1 VRPLSLEEAGELP
14 AERVGGKALGL
25 ARLVSYGLPVPPA
38 VVLDVSWHEA
48 FLAGDRAV
56 PEVGLDWPVAVR
68 SSAADEDATDKSA
81 AGQYESVMDVGDA
94 DALRAAIEHCYRAA
108 DSARAV
114 AYRGDDA
121 TARVALVVQRSIAA
135 QRAGV
140 AFSVDPVSGAGED
153 VVVEAVFGHGEGLVS
168 GALDPDR
175 YRVARDGGRVRARR
189 AAKPAAGERR
199 WARVLRD
206 DEARRVAD
214 FVLTAEAGLGSPVD
228 VEFCWAGD
236 DLWLVQC
243 RPITALA

>member
-1 VRPLSLEEAGELP
+1 MRILSLQEAGELP

-25 ARLVSYGLPVPPA
+25 ARLMSYGLPVPPA

-48 FLAGDRAV
+48 FEAGDGTV
-56 PEVGLDWPVAVR
+56 PEVDLGWPLAVR
-68 SSAADEDATDKSA
+68 SSAADEDAADKSA

-114 AYRGDDA
+114 AYRDEGA
-121 TARVALVVQRSIAA
+121 KARVALVLQRSIAA

-140 AFSVDPVSGAGED
+140 AFSVDPVSGAGDE

-168 GALDPDR
+168 GTLDPDR
-175 YRVARDGGRVRARR
+175 YRVPRDGGGVRARR
-189 AAKPAAGERR
+189 AEKDGPRR

-206 DEARRVAD
+206 DEARSVAELT
-214 FVLTAEAGLGSPVD
+214 LTAEAGLGRPVD
-228 VEFCWAGD
+228 VEFCWAGEE
-236 DLWLVQC
+236 LWLVQC

>member
-1 VRPLSLEEAGELP
+1 VRVLSLEEAGALP
-14 AERVGGKALGL
+14 AERVGGKARGL
-25 ARLVSYGLPVPPA
+25 ARLVSFGLPVPPA

-48 FLAGDRAV
+48 YLAGSLETPAA
-56 PEVGLDWPVAVR
+56 GLEWPLAVR
-68 SSAADEDATDKSA
+68 SSAADEDAADKSA

-114 AYRGDDA
+114 AYRGDGA
-121 TARVALVVQRSIAA
+121 SARVALVLQRSIAA

-140 AFSVDPVSGAGED
+140 AFSVDPVSGAGDE
-153 VVVEAVFGHGEGLVS
+153 VVVEAVLGHGEGLVS

-175 YRVARDGGRVRARR
+175 YRVPRDGGPVRARR
-189 AAKPAAGERR
+189 AEKPVAGERR

-214 FVLTAEAGLGSPVD
+214 CALTAEAGLGSPVD
-228 VEFCWAGD
+228 VEFCWAGPE
-236 DLWLVQC
+236 LWLVQC

>member
-1 VRPLSLEEAGELP
+1 MRPLSLEEAGELP
-14 AERVGGKALGL
+14 ADRVGGKALGL

-68 SSAADEDATDKSA
+68 SSAADEDAADKSA

-114 AYRGDDA
+114 AYRGDGA

-214 FVLTAEAGLGSPVD
+214 FVLTAEAGLGGPVD
-228 VEFCWAGD
+228 VEFCWTGD

>member
-1 VRPLSLEEAGELP
+1 
-14 AERVGGKALGL
+14 
-25 ARLVSYGLPVPPA
+25 

-48 FLAGDRAV
+48 FLAGDGAV
-56 PEVGLDWPVAVR
+56 PELGLDWPVAVR
-68 SSAADEDATDKSA
+68 SSAADEDAADKSA

-114 AYRGDDA
+114 AYRGDGA

-140 AFSVDPVSGAGED
+140 AFSVDPVSGAGDD

-189 AAKPAAGERR
+189 AEKAGPRR
-199 WARVLRD
+199 WSRVLRD
-206 DEARRVAD
+206 DEARRVAG
-214 FVLTAEAGLGSPVD
+214 FALRAEAGLGRPVD

>member
-1 VRPLSLEEAGELP
+1 LEEAGELP

-56 PEVGLDWPVAVR
+56 PEVGLEWPVAVR
-68 SSAADEDATDKSA
+68 SSAADEDTADKSA
-81 AGQYESVMDVGDA
+81 AGQYESVMDVGDP

-114 AYRGDDA
+114 AYRGDGA

-189 AAKPAAGERR
+189 AGKPAAGERR

-206 DEARRVAD
+206 DEARRVAG
-214 FVLTAEAGLGSPVD
+214 FTLTAEAGLGGPVD

-236 DLWLVQC
+236 ELWLVQC